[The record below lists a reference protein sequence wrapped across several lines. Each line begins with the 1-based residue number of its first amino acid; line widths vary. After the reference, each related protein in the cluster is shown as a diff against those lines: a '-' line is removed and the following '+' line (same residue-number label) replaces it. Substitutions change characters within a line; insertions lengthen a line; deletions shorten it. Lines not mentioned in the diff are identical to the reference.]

1 MEKVMTELTLAEAPL
16 INQLQ
21 RVADQEET
29 TADALL
35 VQAVTEFLARRATS
49 MQREN
54 EEDAYDS
61 AAIHAAFEQEG
72 AAFEQQ
78 KPQLLQTYPG
88 KIIAIYQGRV
98 VAVGD
103 DRLKVHDEV
112 TEKYGNVPCYIEN
125 VAEDV
130 PRLVRITSRWKVQ

>member
-1 MEKVMTELTLAEAPL
+1 MTALTLAEAPL
-16 INQLQ
+16 IDQLQ
-21 RVADQEET
+21 RVADQEQT

-35 VQAVTEFLARRATS
+35 VQAVTEFLARRETHTPL
-49 MQREN
+49 EDG
-54 EEDAYDS
+54 EEAYDS
-61 AAIHAAFEQEG
+61 VAIHAAFEQEV

-88 KIIAIYQGRV
+88 KIVAIYQGQV

-103 DRLKVHDEV
+103 DRLRVHEEV
-112 TEKYGNVPCYIEN
+112 IEKYGNVPCYVEN

-130 PRLVRITSRWKVQ
+130 PRLVRITSRWKAK

>member
-1 MEKVMTELTLAEAPL
+1 MTELTLAEAPL
-16 INQLQ
+16 IDQLQ

-35 VQAVTEFLARRATS
+35 VQAVTEFLARRETRTQS
-49 MQREN
+49 
-54 EEDAYDS
+54 EDAEESYDS
-61 AAIHAAFEQEG
+61 AAIHAAFEEEV

-78 KPQLLQTYPG
+78 KPQLLQMYPG
-88 KIIAIYQGRV
+88 KIVAIYQGRV

-103 DRLKVHDEV
+103 DRLQVHDEV
-112 TEKYGNVPCYIEN
+112 TDMYGNVPCYIEN
-125 VAEDV
+125 VAENA

>member
-1 MEKVMTELTLAEAPL
+1 MKRATAELTLAEAPL
-16 INQLQ
+16 IDQLW
-21 RVADQEET
+21 RMADQEQT

-35 VQAVTEFLARRATS
+35 VQAVTEFLARREITTPLEEAT
-49 MQREN
+49 EV
-54 EEDAYDS
+54 YDS
-61 AAIHAAFEQEG
+61 VAIHAAFEREV

-88 KIIAIYQGRV
+88 KIVAMYQGQV

-103 DRLKVHDEV
+103 DRNQVHEEV

-125 VAEDV
+125 VAEDA